1 MKKCKLLY
9 FVSEDEYFLSHKV
22 AQAKKALE
30 NNFEVIILT
39 KFSKYE
45 KKIKSMGF
53 KTQNI
58 NFDRKSVNPI
68 KEFLCFISFCK
79 TVMIIKP
86 DIIQSIAL
94 KPILYTSI
102 ISGILCKKIKLIFCV
117 VGLGYL
123 FLNKKLVTRFFKFV
137 FLTLLKLFISKKNSI
152 FIFQN
157 KDDLSFFLENKVV
170 TTDKFKIIKG
180 SGVDTLKF
188 AKKNTKK
195 IYDIIL
201 HSRLLVDKGIFELI
215 DAIIHLRKKK
225 IFLKVLLLGKPDKKN
240 RSSISKDQ
248 ILIWQSKKI
257 IIWKGKVENVI
268 PYLNKSKISI
278 LPSYREGLP
287 KSLLEAASCGL
298 PIIATD
304 VPGCREICKNNYNGI
319 LVAPKNPLSIAN
331 AIEKLLKNSN
341 LIKKFGENSR
351 KLVIK
356 NFSDKIVSNQFL
368 KTYQSSN

>member
-331 AIEKLLKNSN
+331 AIEKLLKNLN